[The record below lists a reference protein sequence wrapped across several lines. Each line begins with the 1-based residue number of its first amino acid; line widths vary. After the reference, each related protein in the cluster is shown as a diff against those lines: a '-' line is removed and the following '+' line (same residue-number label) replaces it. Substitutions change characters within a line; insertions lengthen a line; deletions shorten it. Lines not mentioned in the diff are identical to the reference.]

1 MTTAEPYAV
10 LDELR
15 SLAAEQGWAQVSEY
29 VARAQTAD
37 RQILVACAPGVRA
50 EPLAAWIRDRDA
62 NVTVRTAEL
71 GALAAEPDWALT
83 ADRIVIAL
91 RCGDLLMP
99 ATIAS
104 AVTVMGRPGGSYAIV
119 LAEAERIQSESDL
132 ATAQRVVAGAL
143 HGPEGAARRAGRGLL
158 FWSEN
163 ARPGFLADRV
173 DRDADQLARWLT
185 VRSDQPDGL
194 AMQRAVH
201 ALALAAEAEA
211 AATSAVAAP
220 SVGQAEAQAR
230 MLPALRA
237 SVTGLHRRVLDHL
250 DAQGG
255 SLIRELSASLDTM
268 RHDLLRE
275 LDPSAAG
282 RDPRSAESLVS
293 RRISGW
299 SEEAAQVITVRQAQS
314 RQDAVGLLDVVDWAL
329 VNDVASDPDGARYP
343 DPIVQ
348 SLTPVQPGVPR
359 HRSGFGPL
367 PSPPAPGTAWA
378 PALRTAAVGGV
389 VTAAALAALGVA
401 VAPAIGAAAV
411 GIAAAAVFGNWQNPA
426 AAQRRANA
434 TVMDAALRDEL
445 SRLMSVLSAELE
457 TASAKLRATVDAEF
471 SGLESRLAAADEQAR
486 RRPAGPMKRDPA
498 VSGQLVRLRARIG
511 TVMQAGVAAFPND
524 SARRRP

>member
-1 MTTAEPYAV
+1 MTTAEPHAV

-37 RQILVACAPGVRA
+37 RQILVAWAPGVRA

-71 GALAAEPDWALT
+71 DALAAEPDWPLT

-91 RCGDLLMP
+91 HCGDLLMP
-99 ATIAS
+99 ATIAG

-163 ARPGFLADRV
+163 SRPGFLAERV
-173 DRDADQLARWLT
+173 GQDADQLARWLT

-201 ALALAAEAEA
+201 ALVLAAEAEA
-211 AATSAVAAP
+211 AAASSVAAP
-220 SVGQAEAQAR
+220 SAGQAEAL

-250 DAQGG
+250 DAQDG

-268 RHDLLRE
+268 RHDLQRE

-293 RRISGW
+293 RRMSGW

-329 VNDVASDPDGARYP
+329 VNDVASDPGGSRYP

-348 SLTPVQPGVPR
+348 SLISVQPGVPR

-401 VAPAIGAAAV
+401 VAPAVGAAAI

-426 AAQRRANA
+426 TAQRRAHA
-434 TVMDAALRDEL
+434 MAMDAALRDEL

-457 TASAKLRATVDAEF
+457 AASAKLRAAVDAEF
-471 SGLESRLAAADEQAR
+471 SGLESRMAAADEQAR
-486 RRPAGPMKRDPA
+486 RRPADPMERDPA
-498 VSGQLVRLRARIG
+498 VSRRLARLRARIG
-511 TVMQAGVAAFPND
+511 TVAQADAAALPHD